1 MDLKS
6 KIILISGPTAS
17 GKSNFSIKLA
27 KQVNGEIINADSMQ
41 VFKEIAI
48 LSARPK
54 DYKNIRH
61 HLYGFVSVKKN
72 FSTGQWLRLVEKK
85 IAQITQKKKIPILV
99 GGTGLYLKSVL
110 NGLAIIPNITQ
121 MQRTKIVKLYDKIGK
136 KSFFQKLI
144 KLDPNCK
151 NKISPNDKQR
161 MIRFYEVKFYT
172 KKSIF
177 LWQKQSGN
185 NLKDYSFVK
194 IFLNLPRSF
203 LLKKVNKRFAQMIA
217 DGALREVKKFNRFGL
232 SGQLTAN
239 NVLGLKELTGYL
251 NGISS
256 LDYAVERS
264 IIRTRQY
271 IKRQMTWFRGQMKD
285 WKDFDD
291 QKKSDLKKKVLNFIR
306 TT

>member
-1 MDLKS
+1 MK
-6 KIILISGPTAS
+6 KVILLAGPTAS
-17 GKSNFSIKLA
+17 GKSDLAIYLA
-27 KQVNGEIINADSMQ
+27 KKINGEIINADSMQ

-61 HLYGFVSVKKN
+61 HLYGFASVKKN

-85 IAQITQKKKIPILV
+85 IVQIIKKKKIPILV

-110 NGLAIIPNITQ
+110 NGLAIIPNISQ
-121 MQRTKIVKLYDKIGK
+121 IQRSKIIKLYNKIGK

-144 KLDPNCK
+144 KLDPKCK
-151 NKISPNDKQR
+151 NKISSNDKQR

-177 LWQKQSGN
+177 SWQKQSSN
-185 NLKDYSFVK
+185 NLKDYFFVK

-203 LLKKVNKRFAQMIA
+203 LLKKINKRFAQMIA
-217 DGALREVKKFNRFGL
+217 TGALNEVKKFNSFGL
-232 SGQLTAN
+232 SARLTAN
-239 NVLGLKELTGYL
+239 NVLGLKELTDYL
-251 NGISS
+251 NGQSS
-256 LDYAVERS
+256 LDDAIERS

-291 QKKSDLKKKVLNFIR
+291 LKKSDLRKKVLNFIR

>member
-1 MDLKS
+1 MK
-6 KIILISGPTAS
+6 KVVLIAGPTAS
-17 GKSNFSIKLA
+17 GKSDLAIFLA
-27 KQVNGEIINADSMQ
+27 KKINGEIINADSMQ

-61 HLYGFVSVKKN
+61 HLYGFASVKKN

-85 IAQITQKKKIPILV
+85 IAQIIKKKKIPILV

-110 NGLAIIPNITQ
+110 NGLAIIPNISQ
-121 MQRTKIVKLYDKIGK
+121 IQRSKIIKLYNKIGK

-144 KLDPNCK
+144 KLDPKCK
-151 NKISPNDKQR
+151 NKISSNDKQR